1 MSEPKLGLPHRAIL
15 LALMAEA
22 REVSNT
28 ELKQRWNLTM
38 TKPHRVALNKAGL
51 MVSNEN
57 TTPYRHELTERG
69 WKWCS
74 DELSAEIPARAG
86 SVGAALYAVL
96 AGVNRYLDREGLA
109 LSDLFKSENQIPD
122 LEDRIRRAYERLAD
136 RPKAWVRLKDL
147 RPLLGNAPRDAVD
160 DVLRHMDGTADVTI
174 IPDADQKNLTAEDR
188 AAAVRIGNE
197 DNHML
202 AIGRA

>member
-28 ELKQRWNLTM
+28 ELKNRWNLTM
-38 TKPHRVALNKAGL
+38 TKPYRDVLKAEGL
-51 MVSNEN
+51 IVTDEE
-57 TTPYRHELTERG
+57 TRPFRHELTERG
-69 WKWCS
+69 WKWCA
-74 DELSAEIPARAG
+74 DELSADIPARAG

-96 AGVNRYLDREGLA
+96 SGVNRYLDREGLA
-109 LSDLFKSENQIPD
+109 LSDLFKAETEITD

-160 DVLRHMDGTADVTI
+160 EVLRQMDGTSDVTI

-197 DNHML
+197 DNHQM